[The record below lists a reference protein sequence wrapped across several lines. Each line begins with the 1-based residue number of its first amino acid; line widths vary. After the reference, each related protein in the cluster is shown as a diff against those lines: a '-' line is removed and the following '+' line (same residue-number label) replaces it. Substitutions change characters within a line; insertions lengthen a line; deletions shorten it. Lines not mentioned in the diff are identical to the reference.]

1 MTERAIPTLRFFD
14 IEPAYI
20 PGKSDFPTRISTLP
34 AEIAIVS
41 GLSGR
46 YAKALFALA
55 IDQKSVETVDA
66 DLERLKALLADSKEF
81 TYIVHSPVL
90 GRAQHGQAVAAL
102 ADDMS
107 LSGLTKNFLGVL
119 ARNRRLNI
127 LATTIRDFKT
137 LLAAHKGEETAV
149 VTSARP
155 LNKTQMTAL
164 TAKLKAIAGRD
175 VALDARVDDSL
186 IGGLVVRLGSR
197 MIDGSIAT
205 KLDSLERAMK
215 GV

>member
-1 MTERAIPTLRFFD
+1 M
-14 IEPAYI
+14 
-20 PGKSDFPTRISTLP
+20 P
-34 AEIAIVS
+34 AEKAIVS
-41 GLSGR
+41 GLAGR

-66 DLERLKALLADSKEF
+66 DLERLNALLADSAEF

-90 GRAQHGQAVAAL
+90 DRAQHGQVVAAL
-102 ADDMS
+102 AADMS
-107 LSGLTKNFLGVL
+107 LSRLTTNFLGVL
-119 ARNRRLNI
+119 AKNRRLNI
-127 LATTIRDFKT
+127 LAAAIRDFKA

-164 TAKLKAIAGRD
+164 SSRLRTLAGRD
-175 VALDARVDDSL
+175 VTIDARVDDSL
-186 IGGLVVRLGSR
+186 IGGLVIQLRSR